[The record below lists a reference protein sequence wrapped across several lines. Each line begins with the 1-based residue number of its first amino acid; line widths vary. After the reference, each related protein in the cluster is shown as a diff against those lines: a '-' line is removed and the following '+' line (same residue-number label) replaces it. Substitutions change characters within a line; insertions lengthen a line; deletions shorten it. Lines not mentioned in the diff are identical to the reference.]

1 MATLEKNVLMV
12 KKEGQNI
19 IIEYPATRRDCIVDF
34 PESLQNPNS
43 MILKI
48 GGGITEG
55 VDQFTYD
62 GSTEKIIDIPL
73 YYTDSEVDD
82 NGY

>member
-34 PESLQNPNS
+34 PDSIKNPNS
-43 MILKI
+43 LTVNV
-48 GGGITEG
+48 GEET
-55 VDQFTYD
+55 FTYD
-62 GSTEKIIDIPL
+62 GSLQKSIDIPL
-73 YYTDSEVDD
+73 HYTDSEVDD